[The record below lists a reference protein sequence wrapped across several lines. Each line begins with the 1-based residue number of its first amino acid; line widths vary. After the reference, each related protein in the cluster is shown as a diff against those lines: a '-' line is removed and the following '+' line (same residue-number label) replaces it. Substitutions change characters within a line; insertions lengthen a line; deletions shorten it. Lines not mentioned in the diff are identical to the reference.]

1 MTTATETLL
10 HHIATVAA
18 EQGITIRTA
27 DGESTKGKFD
37 TVFTD
42 GMPCESPCTACSSKI
57 VTRSLS
63 AAYPFSSNHWATFG
77 VAGLALE
84 HPVEEQ

>member
-1 MTTATETLL
+1 MREMTKAMETLL

-18 EQGITIRTA
+18 EQWITIRTA

-42 GMPCESPCTACSSKI
+42 GLSIVVGNHKDYFPLTGITKI
-57 VTRSLS
+57 VVHPPKAALPEGTKRRSIAS
-63 AAYPFSSNHWATFG
+63 Q
-77 VAGLALE
+77 LAR
-84 HPVEEQ
+84 

>member
-10 HHIATVAA
+10 HHIGTVAA

-42 GMPCESPCTACSSKI
+42 GLSIVVGDHKAYFPLTGITRIVVHSPKPLLPEGTKH
-57 VTRSLS
+57 RSIAS
-63 AAYPFSSNHWATFG
+63 R
-77 VAGLALE
+77 LAR
-84 HPVEEQ
+84 

>member
-10 HHIATVAA
+10 HHIGTVAA

-27 DGESTKGKFD
+27 DGKSTKGKFD

-42 GMPCESPCTACSSKI
+42 GLSIVVGDHKAYFPLTGITRIVVHSPKALLPEGTKH
-57 VTRSLS
+57 RSIAS
-63 AAYPFSSNHWATFG
+63 R
-77 VAGLALE
+77 LAR
-84 HPVEEQ
+84 